1 MLRPFSAMAAAG
13 LFLFAIAPAHAD
25 TLVDSYDLT
34 SATPYADTW
43 GGPSLTLDSSPAVL
57 GVPYAFS
64 AGGGAPPA
72 HRLALGNGFTD
83 AGSTLF
89 AGNYITFEPCAIS
102 VDSEYP
108 LLTSG
113 ESYPVVDQPHFGM
126 QETSLPPTR
135 IEPNSSG
142 MLLLSLLTA
151 VASDS
156 TPAAPNSTV
165 YPIGLQFAL
174 SADPSVH
181 HSEAEEWLALDL
193 AHWKPTIHPYGPY
206 EPPRLA

>member
-34 SATPYADTW
+34 SATLYAR
-43 GGPSLTLDSSPAVL
+43 GPSLTPDCSPAVL

-64 AGGGAPPA
+64 AGVVAPPA
-72 HRLALGNGFTD
+72 HGIALGNGFTD

-89 AGNYITFEPCAIS
+89 AGNYITIEPYALS
-102 VDSEYP
+102 ADSEYP

-113 ESYPVVDQPHFGM
+113 ESYPVVDQPHVST
-126 QETSLPPTR
+126 QETSLPRTR
-135 IEPNSSG
+135 IEPSSAG
-142 MLLLSLLTA
+142 LLLLSLLTA

-156 TPAAPNSTV
+156 TPPAPGSTA
-165 YPIGLQFAL
+165 YPIGLQSAL
-174 SADPSVH
+174 AADPSVH
-181 HSEAEEWLALDL
+181 HPEAQEWLAIAL